1 MHNFELNYNQKPE
14 ILLSDCDISSRALN
28 HLRSV
33 RIDKLN
39 DLVNFTEE
47 ELKEKMPMAN
57 SKTFC
62 IPNSEPTC
70 TKKGE
75 SLFLCYNC

>member
-57 SKTFC
+57 SKTFQE
-62 IPNSEPTC
+62 IKELLTEHNLSF
-70 TKKGE
+70 K
-75 SLFLCYNC
+75 S